1 MALLADFK
9 NSAAL
14 TGKLGFDQRTLGV
27 ERVLPFVE
35 QNTLVHVHPQPVV
48 AAADANGL
56 ERLNGLEVNDN
67 PRDTKDY
74 EQGVWSL
81 PPDYRQ
87 GSRDRAR
94 FEAIGE
100 SDRFT
105 LKFVKRG
112 P

>member
-1 MALLADFK
+1 VA
-9 NSAAL
+9 
-14 TGKLGFDQRTLGV
+14 
-27 ERVLPFVE
+27 RVVGWG
-35 QNTLVHVHPQPVV
+35 LVARSP
-48 AAADANGL
+48 
-56 ERLNGLEVNDN
+56 VNDN

-105 LKFVKRG
+105 LKFRKR
-112 P
+112 